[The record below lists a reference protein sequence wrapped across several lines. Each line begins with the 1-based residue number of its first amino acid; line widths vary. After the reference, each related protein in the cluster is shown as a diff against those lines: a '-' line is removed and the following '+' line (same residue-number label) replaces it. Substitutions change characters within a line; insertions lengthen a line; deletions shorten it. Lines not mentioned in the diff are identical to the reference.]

1 MPLVLLLFFIY
12 TVTASSTDH
21 GGQKNKLVDG
31 VHGLNA
37 PETDDRWSSSSNY
50 ETASPEEADRE
61 WVTVDLGEV
70 KSVCRVILYPRVYG
84 SYFPES
90 YEIRVSKDG
99 ETWTTVVV
107 VEGDEL
113 ASKNGKVAR
122 WNDFDSI
129 DAQYVKI
136 VATKMTQDTGS
147 YGYIFQLS
155 EIEIFGEV

>member
-1 MPLVLLLFFIY
+1 M
-12 TVTASSTDH
+12 
-21 GGQKNKLVDG
+21 
-31 VHGLNA
+31 
-37 PETDDRWSSSSNY
+37 
-50 ETASPEEADRE
+50 
-61 WVTVDLGEV
+61 
-70 KSVCRVILYPRVYG
+70 
-84 SYFPES
+84 
-90 YEIRVSKDG
+90 
-99 ETWTTVVV
+99 V